1 MTMEKI
7 RKVLLPLTAVLSIVS
22 TSAFAGGITMPPPA
36 SHFRAS
42 AAIGTRNINSQVMRD
57 DAWGNLLRLGFAAF
71 GSCRSDHCRYGLEIA
86 GNSAWVSRFN
96 SVNNPTSTAVGP
108 VGLYN
113 SPSLDF
119 LFFVRY
125 VGHHA
130 GFEIGVGPQL
140 SWIKWQNTVQQATS
154 RFRVAPKV
162 RFAVTGKVASHTEL
176 FLAVSQAF
184 NVYDKLGCASGAFN
198 CFNDSGY
205 VNVTDFT
212 IGINRYF

>member
-96 SVNNPTSTAVGP
+96 SVNNPVEIAAVPEAKTTAPTPPSTAARRSC
-108 VGLYN
+108 N
-113 SPSLDF
+113 
-119 LFFVRY
+119 
-125 VGHHA
+125 
-130 GFEIGVGPQL
+130 I
-140 SWIKWQNTVQQATS
+140 
-154 RFRVAPKV
+154 
-162 RFAVTGKVASHTEL
+162 
-176 FLAVSQAF
+176 
-184 NVYDKLGCASGAFN
+184 
-198 CFNDSGY
+198 
-205 VNVTDFT
+205 
-212 IGINRYF
+212 